1 MNPVHFKQVEAI
13 QIIFYSGTGTPSL
26 ILAIRRKEN
35 NKFEAC
41 LSYIVRL
48 PQFYSVD
55 AINLCDKN

>member
-1 MNPVHFKQVEAI
+1 MNPVHIKQVEAI
-13 QIIFYSGTGTPSL
+13 QIIYYSGTGTPSV

-48 PQFYSVD
+48 PQFYFVD